1 MGAKSDDLKGRAKEA
16 AGALSGDKDLKR
28 EGKRDQMGAT
38 IKAKIEKAKESLE
51 DTVDKAKGKLSPDK

>member
-1 MGAKSDDLKGRAKEA
+1 MGAKSDDVKGRAKEA

-38 IKAKIEKAKESLE
+38 IKAKIENAKESLE
-51 DTVDKAKGKLSPDK
+51 DAVDKAKDKLSPGK

>member
-1 MGAKSDDLKGRAKEA
+1 MGAKSDDWKGRAKEA

-51 DTVDKAKGKLSPDK
+51 DTVDKAKNKLSPDM